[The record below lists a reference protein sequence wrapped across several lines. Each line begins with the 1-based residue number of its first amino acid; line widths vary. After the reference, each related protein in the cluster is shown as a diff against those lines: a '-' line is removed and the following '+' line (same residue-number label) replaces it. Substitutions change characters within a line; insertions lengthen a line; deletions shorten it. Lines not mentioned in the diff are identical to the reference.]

1 MLHYIKNYFSE
12 GELQMAER
20 NLPGGEMS
28 SRILDFFWIA
38 DCSGSMNGEKIQ
50 TLNYAIRQTIPDMRK
65 EADANPNASIMVRAV
80 KFSDGAAWHV
90 PTATLIEDFNWTDLS
105 AGGVTALGA
114 ALELVAGEL
123 KQFPSD
129 TKRLPPVLV
138 LLTDGQ
144 PTDDFKRGLDELMA
158 TPWGKKAVRI
168 AIAIGQDTDLKVL
181 EQFTGN
187 QELVLEAKN
196 PQLLIK
202 FIKWASTVVKNVSA
216 PMVGDA
222 ASGAIDVN
230 TIPVASVDDD
240 DIW

>member
-1 MLHYIKNYFSE
+1 MS
-12 GELQMAER
+12 ER

-38 DCSGSMNGEKIQ
+38 DCSGSMDGEKIQ
-50 TLNYAIRQTIPDMRK
+50 TLNYAIKQTIPDMRR
-65 EADANPNASIMVRAV
+65 EADDNPNASIMVRAI
-80 KFSDGAAWHV
+80 KFSDGAAWHI
-90 PTATLIEDFNWTDLS
+90 PTAMPIDTFNWVDLT
-105 AGGVTALGA
+105 AGGVTAMGK
-114 ALELVAGEL
+114 ALEMVADEL
-123 KQFPSD
+123 NQFPTD

-144 PTDDFKRGLDELMA
+144 PTDDFKKGLDALTA

-168 AIAIGQDTDLKVL
+168 AIAIGKDTDLSVL

-187 QELVLEAKN
+187 KELVLEAKN
-196 PQLLIK
+196 PQLLVK

-216 PMVGDA
+216 PMVGGDA
-222 ASGAIDVN
+222 AGVDTSS
-230 TIPVASVDDD
+230 IPIVTADDDD

>member
-1 MLHYIKNYFSE
+1 MS
-12 GELQMAER
+12 ER

-38 DCSGSMNGEKIQ
+38 DCSGSMDGEKIQ

-65 EADANPNASIMVRAV
+65 EADDNPNASIMVRAV

-90 PTATLIEDFNWTDLS
+90 PTATPIDSFNWTDLT
-105 AGGVTALGA
+105 AGGVTAMGM

-123 KQFPSD
+123 KQFPTD

-144 PTDDFKRGLDELMA
+144 PTDDFKSGLDALMA

-168 AIAIGQDTDLKVL
+168 AIAIGKDVDLNVL
-181 EQFTGN
+181 EQFAGN
-187 QELVLEAKN
+187 KELVLEAKN
-196 PQLLIK
+196 PQLLVK

-216 PMVGDA
+216 PTLGDA
-222 ASGAIDVN
+222 SGGVDVN
-230 TIPVASVDDD
+230 AIPVATVDVDDD
-240 DIW
+240 EIW

>member
-1 MLHYIKNYFSE
+1 MSGK
-12 GELQMAER
+12 

-28 SRILDFFWIA
+28 SRVLDFFWIA
-38 DCSGSMNGEKIQ
+38 DCSGSMDGEKIQ

-65 EADANPNASIMVRAV
+65 EADSNPNAKVMVRAV
-80 KFSDGAAWHV
+80 KFSDGAAWHMA
-90 PTATLIEDFNWTDLS
+90 TATPIDSFNWNDLV
-105 AGGVTALGA
+105 AGGVTSMGM

-123 KQFPSD
+123 KQFPTD

-144 PTDDFKRGLDELMA
+144 PTDDYKRGLDELLS

-168 AIAIGQDTDLKVL
+168 AIAIGKDADQAVL

-187 QELVLEAKN
+187 RELVLEAKN

-202 FIKWASTVVKNVSA
+202 FIKWASTVVQSVSA
-216 PMVGDA
+216 PRAGISS
-222 ASGAIDVN
+222 SGGGVDVN
-230 TIPVASVDDD
+230 TIPVAADNDD

>member
-1 MLHYIKNYFSE
+1 MV
-12 GELQMAER
+12 ER

-38 DCSGSMNGEKIQ
+38 DCSGSMHGEKIQ

-80 KFSDGAAWHV
+80 KFSDGAAWHISD
-90 PTATLIEDFNWTDLS
+90 ATPIDSFNWVDLT
-105 AGGVTALGA
+105 AGGVTAMGM
-114 ALELVAGEL
+114 ALELVASEL
-123 KQFPSD
+123 KQFSLD

-144 PTDDFKRGLDELMA
+144 PTDDFKKGLDELMS

-168 AIAIGQDTDLKVL
+168 AIAIGKDADLSVL
-181 EQFTGN
+181 EQFSGN
-187 QELVLEAKN
+187 KELVLEAKN
-196 PQLLIK
+196 PQLLVK

-216 PMVGDA
+216 PRTGDTL
-222 ASGAIDVN
+222 SGVDVSA
-230 TIPVASVDDD
+230 IPVVSADDD
-240 DIW
+240 EIW

>member
-1 MLHYIKNYFSE
+1 MSGK
-12 GELQMAER
+12 

-38 DCSGSMNGEKIQ
+38 DCSGSMDGEKIQ

-65 EADANPNASIMVRAV
+65 EADNNPNAQIMARAV
-80 KFSDGAAWHV
+80 KFSDGAAWHM
-90 PTATLIEDFNWTDLS
+90 PTATSIDAFNWIDLQ
-105 AGGVTALGA
+105 AGGVTSMGM

-123 KQFPSD
+123 KQFPSE

-144 PTDDFKRGLDELMA
+144 PTDDYKKGLDDLMG

-168 AIAIGQDTDLKVL
+168 AIAIGKDADLSVL

-187 QELVLEAKN
+187 KELVLEAKN

-202 FIKWASTVVKNVSA
+202 FIKWASTVVQSVSA
-216 PMVGDA
+216 PRAGANTSDVPGVDINSIPIA
-222 ASGAIDVN
+222 AD
-230 TIPVASVDDD
+230 DDD

>member
-1 MLHYIKNYFSE
+1 MS
-12 GELQMAER
+12 ER

-38 DCSGSMNGEKIQ
+38 DCSGSMDGEKIQ

-65 EADANPNASIMVRAV
+65 EADDNPNASIMVRAI
-80 KFSDGAAWHV
+80 KFSDGAAWHI
-90 PTATLIEDFNWTDLS
+90 PTATPIDAFNWVDLT
-105 AGGVTALGA
+105 AGGVTAMGM

-123 KQFPSD
+123 KQFPTD

-144 PTDDFKRGLDELMA
+144 PTDDFKKGLDALMA

-168 AIAIGQDTDLKVL
+168 AIAIGKDTDISVL
-181 EQFTGN
+181 EQFAGN
-187 QELVLEAKN
+187 KELVLEAKN
-196 PQLLIK
+196 PQLLVK

-216 PMVGDA
+216 PMVGGDA
-222 ASGAIDVN
+222 AGVDINA
-230 TIPVASVDDD
+230 IPVATVDDD
-240 DIW
+240 DEIW

>member
-1 MLHYIKNYFSE
+1 MS
-12 GELQMAER
+12 ER
-20 NLPGGEMS
+20 NLPGGELS

-38 DCSGSMNGEKIQ
+38 DCSGSMQGEKIQ

-80 KFSDGAAWHV
+80 KFSSGASWHIS
-90 PTATLIEDFNWTDLS
+90 PTPIDDFNWNDL
-105 AGGVTALGA
+105 AAEGVTAMGM

-123 KQFPSD
+123 RQFSLD

-144 PTDDFKRGLDELMA
+144 PTDDFKKGLDELMS

-168 AIAIGQDTDLKVL
+168 AIAIGKDADVNVL
-181 EQFTGN
+181 EQFAGN
-187 QELVLEAKN
+187 KELVLEAKN
-196 PQLLIK
+196 PQLLVK

-216 PMVGDA
+216 PRAGD
-222 ASGAIDVN
+222 SPGGVDVN
-230 TIPVASVDDD
+230 AIPTASADDD

>member
-1 MLHYIKNYFSE
+1 MN
-12 GELQMAER
+12 ER

-28 SRILDFFWIA
+28 SRILDFIWLA

-90 PTATLIEDFNWTDLS
+90 PTATDIEDFNWVDLT
-105 AGGVTALGA
+105 AGGLTAMGM

-123 KQFPSD
+123 KQFPTD

-144 PTDDFKRGLDELMA
+144 PTDDFKSGLDALMA

-168 AIAIGQDTDLKVL
+168 AIAIGKDVDLDIL
-181 EQFTGN
+181 EQFTAN
-187 QELVLEAKN
+187 RELVLEAKN
-196 PQLLIK
+196 PQLLVK

-216 PMVGDA
+216 PSMGDTA
-222 ASGAIDVN
+222 GGGTLDMAS
-230 TIPVASVDDD
+230 IPIASVDDD
-240 DIW
+240 EIW

>member
-1 MLHYIKNYFSE
+1 MSE
-12 GELQMAER
+12 K

-28 SRILDFFWIA
+28 SRTLDFFWIA
-38 DCSGSMNGEKIQ
+38 DCSGSMQGEKIQ

-80 KFSDGAAWHV
+80 KFADGASWHV
-90 PTATLIEDFNWTDLS
+90 SAATPIDDFNWVDLT
-105 AGGVTALGA
+105 AGGVTAMGM
-114 ALELVAGEL
+114 ALELVASEL
-123 KQFPSD
+123 KQFSLD

-144 PTDDFKRGLDELMA
+144 PTDDFKKGLDELMS

-168 AIAIGQDTDLKVL
+168 AIAIGKDVDISVL
-181 EQFTGN
+181 EQFAGN
-187 QELVLEAKN
+187 KELVLEAKN
-196 PQLLIK
+196 PQALVK

-216 PMVGDA
+216 PRAGD
-222 ASGAIDVN
+222 SLGGVDVN
-230 TIPVASVDDD
+230 AIPTVSADDD

>member
-1 MLHYIKNYFSE
+1 MS
-12 GELQMAER
+12 ER

-38 DCSGSMNGEKIQ
+38 DCSGSMDGEKIQ

-65 EADANPNASIMVRAV
+65 EADDNPNASIMVRAI
-80 KFSDGAAWHV
+80 KFSDGAAWHI
-90 PTATLIEDFNWTDLS
+90 PTATPIDSFNWTDLT
-105 AGGVTALGA
+105 AGGVTAMGM

-123 KQFPSD
+123 NQFPTD

-144 PTDDFKRGLDELMA
+144 PTDDFKKGLDALLA

-168 AIAIGQDTDLKVL
+168 AIAIGKDVDLNVL
-181 EQFTGN
+181 EQFAGN
-187 QELVLEAKN
+187 KELVLEAKN
-196 PQLLIK
+196 PQLLVK

-216 PMVGDA
+216 PMVG
-222 ASGAIDVN
+222 GDVAGVDIN
-230 TIPVASVDDD
+230 AIPVATADDDD

>member
-1 MLHYIKNYFSE
+1 MSGK
-12 GELQMAER
+12 

-38 DCSGSMNGEKIQ
+38 DCSGSMEGEKIQ

-65 EADANPNASIMVRAV
+65 EADNNPNARVMVRAI
-80 KFSDGAAWHV
+80 KFSDGAAWHI
-90 PTATLIEDFNWTDLS
+90 PTATPIDTFNWTDLQ
-105 AGGVTALGA
+105 AGGVTSMGM
-114 ALELVAGEL
+114 ALELAAGEL
-123 KQFPSD
+123 NQFPTD

-144 PTDDFKRGLDELMA
+144 PTDDFKKGLDALMG

-168 AIAIGQDTDLKVL
+168 AIAIGKDSDTHVL

-187 QELVLEAKN
+187 SELVLEAKN

-202 FIKWASTVVKNVSA
+202 FIKWASTVVQAVSA
-216 PMVGDA
+216 PRAGSGTGSSITA
-222 ASGAIDVN
+222 AVDIN
-230 TIPVASVDDD
+230 TIPVTADDDD

>member
-1 MLHYIKNYFSE
+1 MSGK
-12 GELQMAER
+12 

-28 SRILDFFWIA
+28 SRILDFFWVA
-38 DCSGSMNGEKIQ
+38 DCSGSMDGEKIQ

-65 EADANPNASIMVRAV
+65 EADDNPNAKVMVRAI

-90 PTATLIEDFNWTDLS
+90 PTATSIDAFNWADLT
-105 AGGVTALGA
+105 AGGVTSMGM

-123 KQFPSD
+123 RQFPSD

-144 PTDDFKRGLDELMA
+144 PTDDYKKGLDELMA

-168 AIAIGQDTDLKVL
+168 AIAIGKDADLSVL

-187 QELVLEAKN
+187 KELVLEAKN

-202 FIKWASTVVKNVSA
+202 FIKWASTVVQSVSA
-216 PMVGDA
+216 PRAGAESA
-222 ASGAIDVN
+222 AATSVDIN
-230 TIPVASVDDD
+230 TIPVADDDD

>member
-1 MLHYIKNYFSE
+1 MNEK
-12 GELQMAER
+12 

-28 SRILDFFWIA
+28 SRILDFMWIA

-50 TLNYAIRQTIPDMRK
+50 TLNYAIRQTVPDMRK

-90 PTATLIEDFNWTDLS
+90 PTATVIDDFNWTDLT
-105 AGGVTALGA
+105 AGGVTAMGA
-114 ALELVAGEL
+114 ALELVANEL
-123 KQFPSD
+123 KQFPTD

-144 PTDDFKRGLDELMA
+144 PTDDFKKGLEELMN

-168 AIAIGQDTDLKVL
+168 AIAIGKDVDLDVL
-181 EQFTGN
+181 EQFAGN
-187 QELVLEAKN
+187 KELVLEAKN
-196 PQLLIK
+196 PQLLVK

-216 PMVGDA
+216 PMVGD
-222 ASGAIDVN
+222 SSGGAIDVN
-230 TIPVASVDDD
+230 TIPTASVDDD

>member
-1 MLHYIKNYFSE
+1 MS
-12 GELQMAER
+12 ER

-38 DCSGSMNGEKIQ
+38 DCSGSMDGEKIQ

-65 EADANPNASIMVRAV
+65 EADDNPNASIMVRAV

-90 PTATLIEDFNWTDLS
+90 PTATPIDSFNWTDLT
-105 AGGVTALGA
+105 AGGVTAMGM

-144 PTDDFKRGLDELMA
+144 PTDDFKSGLDALMA

-168 AIAIGQDTDLKVL
+168 AIAIGKDVDLSVL
-181 EQFTGN
+181 EQFAGN
-187 QELVLEAKN
+187 KELVLEAKN
-196 PQLLIK
+196 PQLLVK

-216 PMVGDA
+216 PMLGDS
-222 ASGAIDVN
+222 SGGVDVN
-230 TIPVASVDDD
+230 AIPIATVDDD
-240 DIW
+240 DEIW

>member
-1 MLHYIKNYFSE
+1 MSE
-12 GELQMAER
+12 K

-38 DCSGSMNGEKIQ
+38 DCSGSMDGEKIQ
-50 TLNYAIRQTIPDMRK
+50 TLNYAIQQTIPDMRK

-80 KFSDGAAWHV
+80 KFSDGAAWHI
-90 PTATLIEDFNWTDLS
+90 PTATPIDNFNWTDLT
-105 AGGVTALGA
+105 AGGVTAMGM

-123 KQFPSD
+123 RQFPTD

-144 PTDDFKRGLDELMA
+144 PTDDFKKGLDELMA

-168 AIAIGQDTDLKVL
+168 AIAIGKDVDLSVL
-181 EQFTGN
+181 EQFAGN
-187 QELVLEAKN
+187 KELVLEAKN
-196 PQLLIK
+196 PQLLVK

-216 PMVGDA
+216 PSMGDNVG
-222 ASGAIDVN
+222 GVDVSA
-230 TIPVASVDDD
+230 IPVVSADDD

>member
-1 MLHYIKNYFSE
+1 MN
-12 GELQMAER
+12 ER

-38 DCSGSMNGEKIQ
+38 DCSGSMDGEKIQ

-65 EADANPNASIMVRAV
+65 EADANPNAEILVRAV

-90 PTATLIEDFNWTDLS
+90 PTATSIDQFNWTDLS
-105 AGGVTALGA
+105 AGGVTAMGM

-123 KQFPSD
+123 RQFPAD

-168 AIAIGQDTDLKVL
+168 AIAIGKDADVNVL
-181 EQFTGN
+181 ELFTGN
-187 QELVLEAKN
+187 KELVLEAKN
-196 PQLLIK
+196 PQLLVK
-202 FIKWASTVVKNVSA
+202 FIKWASTVVKNVSS
-216 PMVGDA
+216 PMAGTQA
-222 ASGAIDVN
+222 AGLDVN
-230 TIPVASVDDD
+230 AIPIATADDD
-240 DIW
+240 EIW

>member
-1 MLHYIKNYFSE
+1 MS
-12 GELQMAER
+12 ER

-38 DCSGSMNGEKIQ
+38 DCSGSMDGEKIQ

-65 EADANPNASIMVRAV
+65 EADDNPNASIMVRAV
-80 KFSDGAAWHV
+80 KFSDGAAWHM
-90 PTATLIEDFNWTDLS
+90 PTATPIDSFNWADLT
-105 AGGVTALGA
+105 AGGVTAMGM
-114 ALELVAGEL
+114 ALELVASEL
-123 KQFPSD
+123 KQFPTD

-144 PTDDFKRGLDELMA
+144 PTDDFKSGLDALMA

-168 AIAIGQDTDLKVL
+168 AIAIGKDVDLSVL
-181 EQFTGN
+181 EQFAGN
-187 QELVLEAKN
+187 KELVLEAKN
-196 PQLLIK
+196 PQLLVK

-216 PMVGDA
+216 PSLGDST
-222 ASGAIDVN
+222 SGVDVN
-230 TIPVASVDDD
+230 AIPAATVDVDDD